1 MPSQNDLSTHKVA
14 TIVSL
19 ALSIYG
25 NVRYFVGRSPYDKN
39 VPFNVAETPFSANM
53 IVVLVFWALLHV
65 MQVAFVAQVFVPSVE
80 LHSLTSRADIT
91 RLVGWHFTLF
101 NVGQFVWTLLFVRSH
116 FFFAEVV
123 VVLNILNVL
132 ALYFSHRTY
141 SIKPYANWALIHL
154 PTAAFPFSWL
164 LYAFFWNGAVLLHV
178 HKFVGRVISN
188 VLVWDFLLTPG
199 AFLFLFNDYGVGIAS
214 SILTFG
220 LGLGQLFNKLFALQW
235 IFAFVI
241 SGILFVLSVL
251 AAITGSLHSQ
261 RESRVLQDES
271 APLLNA

>member
-1 MPSQNDLSTHKVA
+1 MSSPNDLSTHKVA

-25 NVRYFVGRSPYDKN
+25 NVRYFVGRSPYDKH
-39 VPFNVAETPFSANM
+39 VPFNVAETPFSANI

-65 MQVAFVAQVFVPSVE
+65 LQVAFVTQVFVPSVE

-116 FFFAEVV
+116 FFWAEVV

-132 ALYFSHRTY
+132 SLYFSHLTHAV
-141 SIKPYANWALIHL
+141 KPYSSWALIHL

-164 LYAFFWNGAVLLHV
+164 LYAFFWNGAVLFHV

-220 LGLGQLFNKLFALQW
+220 LGLGQLFTKLFALQW

-241 SGILFVLSVL
+241 SGILFVLSVI
-251 AAITGSLHSQ
+251 AAVTGSLQTQ

-271 APLLNA
+271 APLLNP